1 MDKKFL
7 HKVLDQ
13 IVNETRIDY
22 EYMGGR
28 VFVPFSYPFILF
40 SFFHNVFPS
49 TFPQLSKH
57 CKDVYGLNHD
67 EIKYVWREYKNNM
80 KSEDRFDG

>member
-1 MDKKFL
+1 M
-7 HKVLDQ
+7 
-13 IVNETRIDY
+13 R
-22 EYMGGR
+22 
-28 VFVPFSYPFILF
+28 
-40 SFFHNVFPS
+40 
-49 TFPQLSKH
+49 H